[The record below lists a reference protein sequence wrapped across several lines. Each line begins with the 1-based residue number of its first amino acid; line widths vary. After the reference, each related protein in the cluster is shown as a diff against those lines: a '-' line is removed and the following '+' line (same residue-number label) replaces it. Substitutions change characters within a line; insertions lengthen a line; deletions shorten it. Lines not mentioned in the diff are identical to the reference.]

1 MAEFTAAAEGWAE
14 DRGPAEL
21 ALQFSERENLTECIV
36 LLMPL
41 LEVPPLTNTAKWASS
56 IDYNDFVWNLK
67 ESRLVKIKLQ
77 VSEMLSQLL
86 GGSYK

>member
-1 MAEFTAAAEGWAE
+1 
-14 DRGPAEL
+14 
-21 ALQFSERENLTECIV
+21 
-36 LLMPL
+36 MPL
-41 LEVPPLTNTAKWASS
+41 LEVPPLNNTAKWASN

-67 ESRLVKIKLQ
+67 ESCLVKINPQ